1 MNDIRVLIQSKLNE
15 IEGVD
20 CGVPVPDSI
29 VENGKTYF
37 GYELQEVYVS
47 GDCDSNYVMRI
58 HLTGRIVRRD
68 NAEEDTLFIIDEA
81 LSKIK
86 QKLKEL
92 NFSYGYRDISL
103 DNGIRKMEV
112 SGEALY
118 NELNI
123 KTESA

>member
-1 MNDIRVLIQSKLNE
+1 MNSIRVLVQSKFDE
-15 IEGVD
+15 IEDLD

-37 GYELQEVYVS
+37 GYELQENYVS

-58 HLTGRIVRRD
+58 HLTGRLVRKD
-68 NAEEDTLFIIDEA
+68 NVEENTLFIIDEA
-81 LSKIK
+81 LSKLK
-86 QKLKEL
+86 EKLKEL
-92 NFSYGYRDISL
+92 NFNYSYRDISL

-123 KTESA
+123 KK